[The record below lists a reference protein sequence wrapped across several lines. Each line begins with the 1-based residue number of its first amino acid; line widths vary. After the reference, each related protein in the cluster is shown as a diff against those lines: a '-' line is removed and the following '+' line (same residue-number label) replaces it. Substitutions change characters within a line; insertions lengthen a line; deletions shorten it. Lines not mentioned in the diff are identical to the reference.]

1 MTKELK
7 VNYENKHGLIVDKNG
22 KIIAVSN
29 DIKKLFPGLSPQ
41 NNFLQY
47 WKDVQSV
54 DKEYKFRII
63 EKFEECRRN
72 NAPAAFDLPLT
83 INDNRLTYTLVYTP
97 LKSENNIYFYIDF
110 ILSGKSKT
118 EETDTYKIRIA
129 LNQIEDLIEDE
140 EILKV
145 IDRVKNS
152 YPFTFIEK
160 VKFQKEINGL
170 KNFFWIKDRDDK
182 IVVANEAYASWLGT
196 TPSKLENKSESDYL
210 PKYLVNLYS
219 RLNEYIK
226 NTSNIIAV
234 SGLKSAGDT
243 KNFSI
248 YLLPVCDLENNVIA
262 LIGFSYVE
270 TDKEIVRSLT
280 RHIPL
285 PACVVGENLELTE
298 YNELF
303 ESVFGLSGKKSKL
316 HEVFGRDAVNK
327 ISSFLKEN
335 KKYEDKLFDI
345 ETADKKLYSFT
356 ALKEVDRVILSGYH
370 VEKQT
375 DENASLDIEDYLK
388 IVPDAAYVYDLE
400 NLKFLAVTDEAL
412 KLYGYSKEKF
422 LELDLTDLYAPEDV
436 QALIQ
441 SDDKSLRGK
450 PLKHK
455 RSDGKDIYVTI
466 KSVEISYKGKKAHLN
481 LVREVSFE
489 LKTRRE
495 NQLYR
500 HVFENTGDLVIVTDK
515 DGFIVSINDSVT
527 RQLGFSQRELEGRPI
542 ISIVSDEDRA
552 VVNKNVLHAESN
564 NTIKLNVSVKKSEG
578 ELTEAEIAASKIK
591 DYEGKVEQ
599 VVFLIRLQPEEKRN
613 LTAEVANETSNI
625 DAAFLSNLFHE
636 LLTPLNVIMGFTQ
649 DLWENIEN
657 PNDEQKESVEIIK
670 ENQRTLLQIMDNAV
684 EYAAFLRKNIK
695 YKIENVRLTDLLP
708 ELEEVIT
715 KTAKQH
721 GKTVKEGKI
730 SSSLEF
736 ETDKQKF
743 LSLLGMLIN
752 FAVTITKEKELKLS
766 AKKED
771 DDNLIILID
780 DLKEGASPYLLKGM
794 HDILTDDENLN
805 RRNYGFSRFSM
816 KLAKKL
822 MEILGISFKT
832 LGDKDKKRVGI
843 VVPFK
848 FTPFEGG
855 EIEIEE
861 SPRPVE
867 EKFERPAEKPISN
880 VVEKQATNM
889 LKKLDL
895 ASMTCLYLED
905 QVDSQILFKSQMK
918 DLKTIEV
925 APSLEA
931 AIPLLKTRR
940 FDFLIV
946 DINLQG
952 EYNGLD
958 VLRIVRKMPGYKEI
972 PIIASTAYMQP
983 GARENFIAAGFTDFI
998 SKPLL
1003 RDKVIE
1009 ILTRIYS
1016 AS

>member
-1 MTKELK
+1 M
-7 VNYENKHGLIVDKNG
+7 NYENKHGLIVDKNG

-129 LNQIEDLIEDE
+129 LNQIEDLIEDD

-298 YNELF
+298 YNEKF
-303 ESVFGLSGKKSKL
+303 ESVFELSGKKSKL

-327 ISSFLKEN
+327 IASFLKEN

-895 ASMTCLYLED
+895 TSMTCLYLED

-958 VLRIVRKMPGYKEI
+958 VLRIVRKMPGYKDI

>member
-1 MTKELK
+1 M
-7 VNYENKHGLIVDKNG
+7 NHENKHGLIVDRNG
-22 KIIAVSN
+22 KIIAVS
-29 DIKKLFPGLSPQ
+29 DEIKKLFPELVPQ

-47 WKDVQSV
+47 WKDVRSV
-54 DKEYKFRII
+54 DKEGKFRII

-72 NAPAAFDLPLT
+72 NVPVAFELPLT
-83 INDNRLTYTLVYTP
+83 INDARLNYTLIYTP
-97 LKSENNIYFYIDF
+97 LRSENNIYIYIDF
-110 ILSGKSKT
+110 IQPGKSKT
-118 EETDTYKIRIA
+118 EESETYKIRIA
-129 LNQIEDLIEDE
+129 LNQIEDLIEDDE
-140 EILKV
+140 VLKEIE
-145 IDRVKNS
+145 RVKNS

-160 VKFQKEINGL
+160 VKFQKEINAL

-182 IVVANEAYASWLGT
+182 IVIANEAYASWLGT
-196 TPSKLENKSESDYL
+196 TPSKLENKSESDFL

-219 RLNEYIK
+219 RINDYIK
-226 NTSNIIAV
+226 NTSNIITI
-234 SGLKSAGDT
+234 SGLKSAGDS
-243 KNFSI
+243 KDFSI
-248 YLLPVCDLENNVIA
+248 YLVPVCDLENNVIA

-270 TDKEIVRSLT
+270 TEKKAIRSLT
-280 RHIPL
+280 AHIPL
-285 PACVVGENLELTE
+285 PACVINGNLAFTE
-298 YNELF
+298 YNDKF
-303 ESVFGLSGKKSKL
+303 ESAFGLSGKKSNPVEL
-316 HEVFGRDAVNK
+316 FGREAANK
-327 ISSFLKEN
+327 IASFLKES
-335 KKYEDKLFDI
+335 KKREDNLFEI
-345 ETADKKLYSFT
+345 ETPDNKLYSFS
-356 ALKEVDRVILSGYH
+356 AAKEGGNLILAGYH
-370 VEKQT
+370 LPRATKEP
-375 DENASLDIEDYLK
+375 AALDIEEYLK

-400 NLKFLAVTDEAL
+400 NLKFLAVTEEAL

-441 SDDKSLRGK
+441 SEDKSLRGK

-466 KSVEISYKGKKAHLN
+466 KSIEISYKGKKAHLN
-481 LVREVSFE
+481 LVREVSSE

-495 NQLYR
+495 NQLYK

-515 DGFIVSINDSVT
+515 DGFIISINDSVT

-542 ISIVSDEDRA
+542 ISIVSDDDRA

-564 NTIKLNVSVKKSEG
+564 STVKLSVSVKKSEG
-578 ELTEAEIAASKIK
+578 DLAKAELAAATVK

-599 VVFLIRLQPEEKRN
+599 VVFLIRLQPEERRD
-613 LTAEVANETSNI
+613 LSTEVTSETSNI

-695 YKIENVRLTDLLP
+695 YKIENVKLTDLLP
-708 ELEEVIT
+708 ELEDAIS

-721 GKTVKEGKI
+721 AKSVKEGKI
-730 SSSLEF
+730 SSSIEF

-766 AKKED
+766 ARKED
-771 DDNLIILID
+771 DENFVVFID

-794 HDILTDDENLN
+794 HEILTDDENLS

-822 MEILGISFKT
+822 MEILGIRFKT
-832 LGDKDKKRVGI
+832 FEGKDKKQVGI
-843 VVPFK
+843 IVPFK
-848 FTPFEGG
+848 FTPYEGG
-855 EIEIEE
+855 EVEIEE
-861 SPRPVE
+861 TPKFVE
-867 EKFERPAEKPISN
+867 EKPEKTVEKPTPNI
-880 VVEKQATNM
+880 VERQTPNL

-925 APSLEA
+925 APSLES

-1009 ILTRIYS
+1009 ILSRIYS

>member
-270 TDKEIVRSLT
+270 TEREIVRSLT

-327 ISSFLKEN
+327 IASFLKEN

-441 SDDKSLRGK
+441 SDDKTLRGK

-481 LVREVSFE
+481 LVREVSSE

-552 VVNKNVLHAESN
+552 VVNKNVLHADSN

-599 VVFLIRLQPEEKRN
+599 VVFLIRLQPEEKRD
-613 LTAEVANETSNI
+613 LTAEVVNETSNI

-695 YKIENVRLTDLLP
+695 YKIENVRLSDLLP

-771 DDNLIILID
+771 DDNFIILID

-832 LGDKDKKRVGI
+832 LGDKDNKRVGI

-867 EKFERPAEKPISN
+867 EKFERPAEKSISN
-880 VVEKQATNM
+880 MVERQATNM